1 MAVIVKDDREIG
13 IMRDAGRIV
22 GEGLKLLQRS
32 VAPGVST
39 ADLDAIFEKH
49 VRGSGAIPTF
59 KGYRGF
65 PASLCVSINEEVV
78 HGIPSPKRVLK
89 EGDIVSLDAGATYQG
104 YVGDSAVTVGVGKI
118 SAKAQKLIDTTRDA
132 LEAAIAVVG
141 PGARLSTIAHDPG
154 VRREPRVRGREEDVG
169 HGIGRNLHEEP
180 QVPNYVIDNLS
191 SWEFILRPGHCIA
204 IEPMVNEGTDDVR
217 TLDDDWTVV
226 TKDRRLSA
234 HFEHTIAV
242 TKDGARDVRLAEITT
257 GHGARK
263 PMYREDCGPRAVD
276 WCLVVPLRQAAA

>member
-1 MAVIVKDDREIG
+1 MAIIVKDDSEIA

-22 GEGLKLLQRS
+22 GLGLKLLQES
-32 VAPGVST
+32 VRPGIST
-39 ADLDAIFEKH
+39 GELDAIFEKH

-132 LEAAIAVVG
+132 LEAAIAQVG
-141 PGARLSTIAHDPG
+141 PGAKLSTIA
-154 VRREPRVRGREEDVG
+154 RTIQQYAESRGYSVVKKYVG

-191 SWEFILRPGHCIA
+191 SWEFVLRPGHCIS

-242 TKDGARDVRLAEITT
+242 TKDGRDVLTR
-257 GHGARK
+257 
-263 PMYREDCGPRAVD
+263 V
-276 WCLVVPLRQAAA
+276 

>member
-22 GEGLKLLQRS
+22 GEGLKLLERS
-32 VAPGVST
+32 VRPGIST

-49 VRGSGAIPTF
+49 VRASGAVPTF

-78 HGIPSPKRVLK
+78 HGIPSPQRILK

-104 YVGDSAVTVGVGKI
+104 YVGDAAVTVGVGKI
-118 SAKAQKLIDTTRDA
+118 SAKAQKLIDTTRES
-132 LEAAIAVVG
+132 LEAAIGVVG
-141 PGARLSTIAHDPG
+141 PGAKLSTIA
-154 VRREPRVRGREEDVG
+154 RTIQQYAESRGYAVVKKYVG
-169 HGIGRNLHEEP
+169 HGIGRDLHEEP
-180 QVPNYVIDNLS
+180 QVPNFVTGNLA

-217 TLDDDWTVV
+217 TLSDDWTVV

-242 TKDGARDVRLAEITT
+242 TKEG
-257 GHGARK
+257 
-263 PMYREDCGPRAVD
+263 REVLTRV
-276 WCLVVPLRQAAA
+276 

>member
-13 IMRDAGRIV
+13 IMRQAGRIV
-22 GEGLKLLQRS
+22 GEGLKLLQKS
-32 VAPGVST
+32 VAPGVTT

-49 VRGSGAIPTF
+49 VRSSGAIPTF

-78 HGIPSPKRVLK
+78 HGIPSRERVLK

-118 SAKAQKLIDTTRDA
+118 SAKAQKLIDVTREA
-132 LEAAIAVVG
+132 LEAAIAIVG
-141 PGARLSTIAHDPG
+141 PGARLSTIA
-154 VRREPRVRGREEDVG
+154 RTIQQYAESRGYAVVKKYVG

-191 SWEFILRPGHCIA
+191 NWEFVLQPGHCIA

-226 TKDRRLSA
+226 TRDKRLSA

-242 TKDGARDVRLAEITT
+242 TKDGRDVLTR
-257 GHGARK
+257 
-263 PMYREDCGPRAVD
+263 V
-276 WCLVVPLRQAAA
+276 